1 MLSKLRGRRKKN
13 KNKQKKKKQHTQH
26 ENYCT
31 RERLKVCVK
40 CNSIAPDMHSN
51 GENIKN
57 LKLKKE
63 RRKRKKKKEKQN
75 QKKNQKPDVLVTS
88 THSYS

>member
-1 MLSKLRGRRKKN
+1 MLSKLRGEK
-13 KNKQKKKKQHTQH
+13 HTQH
-26 ENYCT
+26 VNYCT

-40 CNSIAPDMHSN
+40 CNSIAPNMHSN

-57 LKLKKE
+57 LKF
-63 RRKRKKKKEKQN
+63 KKKK
-75 QKKNQKPDVLVTS
+75 KKKKKKRKNKTKKPGVLVTS